1 MLIAM
6 AKYELTRYSLDTAED
21 YIKKAI
27 NAITIY
33 NERVQSG
40 DVYYTYG
47 RILEAKGE
55 TDKAYDYYYKAYW
68 AADCVAKAMT
78 RIALID
84 FQLRN
89 ALAPTGIADRTT
101 WELLYAQYLD
111 ILQTKSLPS
120 PIIPFPSYP
129 DDYEIKLGEK
139 SFLVATLQYMLNEI
153 GIIYNTFD
161 NLEITGVYDE
171 ITEKAVRDFQERG
184 LLAPTGKVD
193 RGTWDSLA
201 RIYNLSLHY
210 IEQY

>member
-1 MLIAM
+1 MSRQFT
-6 AKYELTRYSLDTAED
+6 E
-21 YIKKAI
+21 KA
-27 NAITIY
+27 AITNLQTY
-33 NERVQSG
+33 LRAQS
-40 DVYYTYG
+40 
-47 RILEAKGE
+47 ILYPNSPQVPIDGIFDNA
-55 TDKAYDYYYKAYW
+55 
-68 AADCVAKAMT
+68 T

-89 ALAPTGIADRTT
+89 SLAPTGIADRTT

-111 ILQTKSLPS
+111 ILKSSSLPN

-161 NLEITGVYDE
+161 NLEINGVYDE
-171 ITEKAVRDFQERG
+171 ATEKAIKDFQERG
-184 LLAPTGKVD
+184 LLAPTGRVD
-193 RGTWDSLA
+193 RATWDSLA

>member
-1 MLIAM
+1 MPQF
-6 AKYELTRYSLDTAED
+6 DTQSQAIQNLQTYLRQLSYHD
-21 YIKKAI
+21 QSIKAPPI
-27 NAITIY
+27 DGIFDNA
-33 NERVQSG
+33 
-40 DVYYTYG
+40 
-47 RILEAKGE
+47 
-55 TDKAYDYYYKAYW
+55 
-68 AADCVAKAMT
+68 T

-89 ALAPTGIADRTT
+89 SLAPTGIANRTT

-111 ILQTKSLPS
+111 IIKSSSLPN

-129 DDYEIKLGEK
+129 DDYEIKFGEK

-171 ITEKAVRDFQERG
+171 ATEKAIKDFQERG
-184 LLAPTGKVD
+184 LLVPTGRVD
-193 RGTWDSLA
+193 RATWDSLA